1 MPDKGPRPTRWPG
14 PGTASAPT
22 VKLIGPGTSIEHA
35 FRVTVHL
42 RSSEEWYRAR
52 RLGLDAIRIGSDQYE
67 LPLEVLLG
75 LRRQGIAFDIVGGTT
90 RLMVLPRA
98 LEQTSPQA
106 SMAPAQPGVSGFP
119 TLATGSIELYSGQID
134 VYIED
139 NTGQGQYYRMRS
151 QVAPAGA
158 EVTDLRYRL
167 RIDDDGDG
175 AFYCGDYEI
184 WLFSGDAAWETRVY
198 NNLGGATDGGFDD
211 DAADDSDIYLNF
223 RSTSFF
229 DGEDPNQW
237 WGVLVLD
244 NLSGDDGDLNYIEFQ
259 VDWEVSDPGDS
270 YEPDNS
276 AADAW
281 PHPLNFT
288 SGFRSI
294 DPIGDQDWIK
304 FTLAELSDVIVE
316 TIGIA
321 GDTRL
326 WLYDSGQTQ
335 IDYNDDGGTNA
346 FSRIERSGAE
356 ALPAGL
362 YYAKVDEYGN
372 NAVIPDYGIE
382 LTADSAGLPDLVA
395 TTTRYSDASPAEGD
409 TFWTEVDI
417 SNAGSAAAGAS
428 HARLFLSTDN
438 DFDVGDDYEVTPEK
452 SVSSLGPGSGGHATV
467 GLRLSGPAGLG
478 DLLGLDRSRG
488 R

>member
-1 MPDKGPRPTRWPG
+1 MTRIRASYSRSGSALRAILLWHPRGPRGGLWVVLGLLVAAQFAVAQESAELAVVLAPGSSAEEERPFIASAGQGPETNSVAVG

-167 RIDDDGDG
+167 RTRPWWSRRRGAAGSQAASVEQQPVDRDHGDRAQEHLGADADD
-175 AFYCGDYEI
+175 
-184 WLFSGDAAWETRVY
+184 LGDARVDA
-198 NNLGGATDGGFDD
+198 GA
-211 DAADDSDIYLNF
+211 
-223 RSTSFF
+223 
-229 DGEDPNQW
+229 GE
-237 WGVLVLD
+237 
-244 NLSGDDGDLNYIEFQ
+244 
-259 VDWEVSDPGDS
+259 
-270 YEPDNS
+270 
-276 AADAW
+276 
-281 PHPLNFT
+281 
-288 SGFRSI
+288 
-294 DPIGDQDWIK
+294 
-304 FTLAELSDVIVE
+304 
-316 TIGIA
+316 
-321 GDTRL
+321 
-326 WLYDSGQTQ
+326 
-335 IDYNDDGGTNA
+335 GT
-346 FSRIERSGAE
+346 
-356 ALPAGL
+356 
-362 YYAKVDEYGN
+362 
-372 NAVIPDYGIE
+372 
-382 LTADSAGLPDLVA
+382 SAGRRRRA
-395 TTTRYSDASPAEGD
+395 ASRPR
-409 TFWTEVDI
+409 
-417 SNAGSAAAGAS
+417 AG
-428 HARLFLSTDN
+428 
-438 DFDVGDDYEVTPEK
+438 V
-452 SVSSLGPGSGGHATV
+452 
-467 GLRLSGPAGLG
+467 
-478 DLLGLDRSRG
+478 
-488 R
+488 